1 VDVLDLFAPAFAR
14 LAARR
19 MLAVEGDAVRL
30 TREGLLRVDS
40 LLPELYDP
48 KFRGARYT

>member
-1 VDVLDLFAPAFAR
+1 
-14 LAARR
+14 
-19 MLAVEGDAVRL
+19 MLAIDGETIRL

-48 KFRGARYT
+48 EFRGARYT